1 MIKTMLETDRLILR
15 PWEDTDA
22 DCLFEYASDPQVG
35 PAAGWP
41 AHQSVSES
49 LEVIRNVLKKPESYA
64 VCLKSNGK
72 AIGSIG
78 LKLKGDTDMTE
89 RDDECELGY
98 WIGRP
103 FWGQGLIPEAASEML
118 RHAFEDLGMRKVW
131 CGYYEGNTKSK
142 RVQEKLGLR
151 YQWTTDEVEVP
162 LMQEIRKG
170 HVNAITRDQWIRD
183 RIRRVDENKKQY
195 LDLLLLADEQESMID
210 RYLEQGAL
218 YVLED
223 RGIPKAECVITDEGN
238 GIAEI
243 KSLAVSPAFQRKGYG
258 RAMIAFAAD
267 CCKEK
272 YTMLQVGTG
281 DSPLTIPFYES
292 CGFIRHHVIPDF
304 FTDNYDHPIFE
315 GGVQLKDMVCLRMPL

>member
-1 MIKTMLETDRLILR
+1 MINTMFETDRLILR

-49 LEVIRNVLKKPESYA
+49 LEVILNVLKKPESYA
-64 VCLKSNGK
+64 VCLKSDGK

-210 RYLEQGAL
+210 CYLEKGAL